1 MYKIALCGNPNSG
14 KTSLFNALT
23 GSRQHVG
30 NWPGV
35 TVEKKVGI
43 LRTDSENLEIV
54 DLPGTYS
61 LTANSI
67 DEKIA
72 RDFIISENPDVV
84 VVVLDQTNFERSM
97 YLALEVLEM
106 GKKTL
111 LVLNMDDEAQKLG
124 IKIDDSRLSE
134 KLGIPVLRAVASKGI
149 GMKEITKQLS
159 SYCKSEELPKEIKYS
174 RTIEDAISKTG
185 EIFSEFREEKADR
198 IKHAHHKSFD
208 HRERN
213 RKFRNRKFLEE
224 SDAVDASYK
233 PQTRRFKHHRHFE
246 GKYAENPRLKRWLG
260 LKLLEGDMEFS
271 SRISEFEYRTLRG
284 IVHSVESEAEKSADI
299 LLAEERYGL
308 IHSLNLQCVS
318 KTGNMLGKE
327 KISTRIDRIITNKWL
342 GLPIFAGIMW
352 LIFQLSFSIGGIFA
366 DAIEGWFGDLSQFVS
381 INMGETALSSFI
393 SDALIGGLGSVCV
406 FLPQIF
412 MIFIF
417 ISFLGD
423 IGYMARAAFVMD
435 KIMSKFGLQGKSFI
449 SMILGFGC
457 TIPAVMASRTLE
469 SRKDRIITVLIT
481 PLISCEARLPVYAL
495 LSGIFFRGNEGT
507 VTFSLY
513 FLGILLALIMA
524 KVFSKVLFKEEKSTF
539 IMELPPYRVPS
550 FKQTLGDALRNTVA
564 FLKKAGT
571 LILGG
576 VIVIWLLSNFPQ
588 GVGGPVEDS
597 AVAGIG
603 KFFAPL
609 FAPLGFGV
617 WQASVSLIFGVVAKE
632 VVVGTLGT
640 ILLRQDFTDL
650 SEYVEAGLKGKLEM
664 GLQTIFQNSAAVY
677 AFMVFT
683 LLYIPCIAALGAI
696 KKEIGTKWMLFAVF
710 YMTVLA
716 WVSSFIAYRIGLFFV

>member
-1 MYKIALCGNPNSG
+1 MFKVALCGNPNSG

-43 LRTDSENLEIV
+43 LKSDKENVEII

-72 RDFIISENPDVV
+72 RDFIIREDPDVIA
-84 VVVLDQTNFERSM
+84 VVLDQTNFERSM
-97 YLALEVLEM
+97 YLVLEVLEM

-111 LVLNMDDEAQKLG
+111 LILNMDDEAQKLG
-124 IKIDDSRLSE
+124 IEINARLLSK
-134 KLGIPVLRAVASKGI
+134 KLGIPVMRAVASKGI
-149 GMKEITKQLS
+149 GIKEISTRIFE
-159 SYCKSEELPKEIKYS
+159 YCKSSEYPNEIKYA
-174 RTIEDAISKTG
+174 RVLEDSIG
-185 EIFSEFREEKADR
+185 EAEKIVSENAEDIREHHHHHRKKEDRAGRMKGRPCDKDDSFSE
-198 IKHAHHKSFD
+198 
-208 HRERN
+208 HRRGH
-213 RKFRNRKFLEE
+213 R
-224 SDAVDASYK
+224 
-233 PQTRRFKHHRHFE
+233 HHRHFE
-246 GKYAENPRLKRWLG
+246 KKYIENPRVLRWLG
-260 LKLLEGDMEFS
+260 IKLIEGDSEFS
-271 SRISEFEYRTLRG
+271 SKLSEFEYRTLKG
-284 IVHSVESEAEKSADI
+284 ITDEVERETQKSSDI
-299 LLAEERYGL
+299 LLAEERYSL
-308 IHSLNLQCVS
+308 IHSLNVETVKKRQNYS
-318 KTGNMLGKE
+318 GEE
-327 KISTRIDRIITNKWL
+327 KISTKIDRIITNKWL

-352 LIFQLSFSIGGIFA
+352 FIFQMSFSIGGIFVEV
-366 DAIEGWFGDLSQFVS
+366 IEGWFGQLSQTV
-381 INMGETALSSFI
+381 IAGMGENALSSFI

-412 MIFIF
+412 MIFVF

-435 KIMSKFGLQGKSFI
+435 KVMSRFGLQGKSFI

-457 TIPAVMASRTLE
+457 TIPAVMAARTLE

-495 LSGIFFRGNEGT
+495 LAGIFFPKNEGT

-513 FLGILLALIMA
+513 FLGIFVALIMA
-524 KVFSKVLFKEEKSTF
+524 KIFSKFLFKEEKSTF

-550 FKQTLGDALRNTVA
+550 AKQTLGDALRNTVA

-571 LILGG
+571 IILGG
-576 VIVIWLLSNFPQ
+576 VVVIWLLSNFPQ
-588 GVGGPVEDS
+588 GVGGPIEDS

-603 KFFAPL
+603 KFFAPI
-609 FAPLGFGV
+609 FAPLGFGA
-617 WQASVSLIFGVVAKE
+617 WQAAVSLIFGVVAKE

-650 SEYVEAGLKGKLEM
+650 SEYIDAGLKGNLQA
-664 GLQTIFQNSAAVY
+664 GLQAIFPNNAAVY

-683 LLYIPCIAALGAI
+683 LLYIPCLAALGAI
-696 KKEIGTKWMLFAVF
+696 KKEIGTRWMLFTVV

-716 WVSSFIAYRIGLFFV
+716 WVASFVAYRIGLFFV